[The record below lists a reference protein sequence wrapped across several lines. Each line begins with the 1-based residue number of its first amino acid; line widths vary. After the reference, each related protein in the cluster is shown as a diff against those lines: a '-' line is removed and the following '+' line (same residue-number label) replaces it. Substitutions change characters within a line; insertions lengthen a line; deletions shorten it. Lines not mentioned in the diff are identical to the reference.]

1 MPEMRWVLVGS
12 RNDWKHLP
20 RNYISNMHTTI
31 SQDDQTYVE
40 GVQNLRDLVKYGST
54 VNRRLVDIYQRY
66 TGEVIEQKSCCSSE
80 RKIFFNQFMEWYNS
94 IT

>member
-1 MPEMRWVLVGS
+1 MART
-12 RNDWKHLP
+12 RNDWKYLF
-20 RNYISNMHTTI
+20 RNNISNMHTTI
-31 SQDDQTYVE
+31 SQDDQTYIE
-40 GVQNLRDLVKYGST
+40 GVQSLRDLVKYGST

>member
-1 MPEMRWVLVGS
+1 
-12 RNDWKHLP
+12 
-20 RNYISNMHTTI
+20 MHAII

-40 GVQNLRDLVKYGST
+40 GVQSLRDLVKYGST
-54 VNRRLVDIYQRY
+54 VNRRLVEIYERY
-66 TGEVIEQKSCCSSE
+66 TGEKIEQKSCCSSE